1 MNSNQFKG
9 GLKELAGKAQER
21 LGRLTRNPFQQEE
34 GVEMQNKGRAQ
45 VHRGDLE
52 EFAKAEL
59 HDIEFAKR
67 AEIWANG
74 RG

>member
-1 MNSNQFKG
+1 MNSDQFKG
-9 GLKELAGKAQER
+9 GLKEFTGKVQER
-21 LGRLTRNPFQQEE
+21 LGRLTGNPFQQEE

-45 VHRGDLE
+45 VHQGDLE
-52 EFAKAEL
+52 EFAEAEL

-67 AEIWANG
+67 RDIWLNG